1 MFVYSQ
7 KEKLAHFATISDF
20 ITSPSIQNHPNQMKF
35 ISHSL
40 TVSFILNWFSSRIG
54 IHPKL
59 ALTLNWHTHLKLA
72 LKILKFQVLL
82 MFCEEIDSTVH
93 LNAEENLNRIIR
105 HCEKTFIVRIQYD
118 LYHEIKKNGNER
130 SLRICLNIFA
140 CYCHLIKQRK
150 VKPYATNFLP
160 CIYAISKRKE
170 TQLIESL
177 SEFLKTFCRFME
189 NCLSDRDVLKLVEVS
204 NKYLQ

>member
-1 MFVYSQ
+1 MKRRLLWQMENSPLLTISHAYSQ
-7 KEKLAHFATISDF
+7 KEKLAHFANISDF
-20 ITSPSIQNHPNQMKF
+20 ITSPSIQNHPNQIKF

-40 TVSFILNWFSSRIG
+40 TV
-54 IHPKL
+54 
-59 ALTLNWHTHLKLA
+59 
-72 LKILKFQVLL
+72 LL
-82 MFCEEIDSTVH
+82 MFCEEMDSTVH
-93 LNAEENLNRIIR
+93 LNAEENLNKIIR
-105 HCEKTFIVRIQYD
+105 FCEKTFIVRIQYD

-130 SLRICLNIFA
+130 SLRICLNIFG

-177 SEFLKTFCRFME
+177 ADFLKIFCKFME
-189 NCLSDRDVLKLVEVS
+189 NCLSDRDVLKLIEVS
-204 NKYLQ
+204 EEFICSAKDSLNGFNFI

>member
-1 MFVYSQ
+1 
-7 KEKLAHFATISDF
+7 
-20 ITSPSIQNHPNQMKF
+20 
-35 ISHSL
+35 
-40 TVSFILNWFSSRIG
+40 
-54 IHPKL
+54 
-59 ALTLNWHTHLKLA
+59 
-72 LKILKFQVLL
+72 

-93 LNAEENLNRIIR
+93 LNAEENLNKIIR
-105 HCEKTFIVRIQYD
+105 YCEKTFIVRIQYD
-118 LYHEIKKNGNER
+118 VYHEIKKNGNER
-130 SLRICLNIFA
+130 SLRICLNIFG

-177 SEFLKTFCRFME
+177 ADFLKIFCKFME

-204 NKYLQ
+204 NMRNVPLKCLRRSVCRICNFDLRYSSMTLHQIVLLKDVVPHRMS